1 MAALVGGP
9 GTPKD
14 KPIRRKSSP
23 GRNALPSRDADYEK
37 YAKNGLTITIGES
50 EERNENTRRLLTT
63 IFVMVY
69 LLLVVV
75 GLFHPTRRARS
86 CAVAWALVRLVTA

>member
-50 EERNENTRRLLTT
+50 EERNENN
-63 IFVMVY
+63 
-69 LLLVVV
+69 
-75 GLFHPTRRARS
+75 A
-86 CAVAWALVRLVTA
+86 